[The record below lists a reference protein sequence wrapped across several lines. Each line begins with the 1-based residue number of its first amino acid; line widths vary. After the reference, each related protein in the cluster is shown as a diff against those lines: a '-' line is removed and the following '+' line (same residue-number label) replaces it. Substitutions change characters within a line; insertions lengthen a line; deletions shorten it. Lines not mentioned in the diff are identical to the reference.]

1 MTQQTILVTGGS
13 GFIGVETCKQLVA
26 AGYNVI
32 NIDRKKKDIEGV
44 TQYPFD
50 ISNSQVKGII
60 TLTRPDAIIHLAAE
74 HEVERSFTEPDV
86 YFHNNISNTIELL
99 NHAAEAG
106 VNKFIFASSSSIYGE
121 RTFNETGYMSGSYE
135 PSPFKESEK
144 RNPLSPYSK
153 SKAIIEG
160 MLVDYEK
167 AYGMKHVIL
176 RYHNVA
182 GASKDLKH
190 GYTQKPHAH
199 LIPIICRAIIN
210 NETVL
215 VNGGDTNAQIPV
227 RKVTGMLS
235 AKLDKEQGP
244 PPALVDCDDNLYD
257 TWDGTCLRD
266 YTHLVDVARS
276 HINVL
281 EYMEDGKSDTFNI
294 GAGDPYTVLQV
305 LDKFEKVVGKKP
317 EHKIVGKRQGD
328 PSRTHANR
336 DKAKKKLKWEPT
348 YTIDD
353 IILDAYNWELK
364 QK

>member
-1 MTQQTILVTGGS
+1 MNNQQTILVTGGS

-32 NIDRKKKDIEGV
+32 NIDKKKKEIEGV

-50 ISNSQVKGII
+50 IANSQVKGII

-74 HEVERSFTEPDV
+74 HDVEPSFTDPGL

-106 VNKFIFASSSSIYGE
+106 VKKFIFASSSSIYGN
-121 RTFNETGYMSGSYE
+121 RTFNEVGYMSGSYE
-135 PSPFKESEK
+135 PSAFKETEDH
-144 RNPLSPYSK
+144 NPLSPYSK
-153 SKAIIEG
+153 SKTIIEH
-160 MLVDYEK
+160 LLPDYEE

-190 GYTQKPHAH
+190 GYTQKPHSH
-199 LIPIICRAIIN
+199 LIPIICKAVIGNTPVSIN
-210 NETVL
+210 GAN
-215 VNGGDTNAQIPV
+215 
-227 RKVTGMLS
+227 
-235 AKLDKEQGP
+235 
-244 PPALVDCDDNLYD
+244 YD
-257 TWDGTCLRD
+257 THDGTCSRD

-281 EYMEDGKSDTFNI
+281 DYMEDGKSDTFNI
-294 GAGDPYTVLQV
+294 GSGDPYTIFQV
-305 LDKFEKVVGKKP
+305 LNKFEKV
-317 EHKIVGKRQGD
+317 IGKRVMHRSLGKRKGD
-328 PSRTHANR
+328 PTITHADR
-336 DKAKKKLKWEPT
+336 SKAKNILGWKPQ